1 MRKELATFLLLVVL
15 CTVVTALNPRF
26 LSPAN
31 LQNTARLIVMISSD
45 MEEVLLLSDRVA
57 VMCEGRLTGVLERQD
72 CTEPRIMALAV
83 AAGA

>member
-57 VMCEGRLTGVLERQD
+57 VMCEGRLTGILERQD
-72 CTEPRIMALAV
+72 CIEPRIMALAV

>member
-57 VMCEGRLTGVLERQD
+57 VMCEGRVTGILERQD

>member
-15 CTVVTALNPRF
+15 CIVVTALNPRF

-31 LQNTARLIVMISSD
+31 LQNTARLIVMISCD
-45 MEEVLLLSDRVA
+45 MEEVLLRSDRVV

-83 AAGA
+83 AAGP

>member
-31 LQNTARLIVMISSD
+31 LQNTARLIVMISCD
-45 MEEVLLLSDRVA
+45 MEEVLLLSDRVV

>member
-15 CTVVTALNPRF
+15 CIVVTALNPRF
-26 LSPAN
+26 LSPPN
-31 LQNTARLIVMISSD
+31 LQNTARLIVMISCD
-45 MEEVLLLSDRVA
+45 MEEVLLLSDRVV

-72 CTEPRIMALAV
+72 CTEARIMALAV